1 MAEALPGTE
10 VEEFS
15 NEYAILVVPEPL
27 IDALASF
34 SEIEYIEKPKSLNFA
49 VVQARAASCINPVQT
64 GARGLTGKGTIVA
77 IIDSGIDYYHED
89 FRNQDGTTRILEMW
103 DQSLDRVFTREEIN
117 EALSRGS
124 RSGAEEVVP
133 SRDLSGHGT
142 AVAGIAAGNGRES
155 GGRNRGVAYESDLL
169 VVRLGT
175 PRENS
180 LPRTTELMKALD
192 YVVRRGLSYGE
203 PVAVN
208 LSFGNSY
215 GSHDGTSLLETYID
229 DISNYWKT
237 VIVTG
242 TGNEGSSRGHT
253 SGRFSMGKDTEIEL
267 SVADYETGFGVQL
280 WKLYSDIVEIAIIS
294 PGGLTTGVISDKLGP
309 QRIRFGETTVLL
321 YYGKPSPYSQAQE
334 IYLDF
339 IPDRDYVQSGI
350 WKIRLTPRKVA
361 VGQYDLWLPGGGVLN
376 RSTRFL
382 KPEPNTTLTI
392 PSTAFRV
399 ISVSAYDDS
408 YPSFADFSGR
418 GFTRLDT
425 RVKPDLAA
433 PGVGILAPRAGGGY
447 EAVTGTSFAAPFAS
461 GSAALLMQWGIVEN
475 NDPFL
480 YGEKIKAYLI
490 RGAKPLPGENVYPNE
505 RLGFGILCLED
516 SFPL

>member
-1 MAEALPGTE
+1 MNDQKIENILNLALDATENERERSGQLGVGFNPVDNKWELIVKYNGSLEKVAEALPGTE
-10 VEEFS
+10 VEKFS

-180 LPRTTELMKALD
+180 FPRTTELMKALD

-215 GSHDGTSLLETYID
+215 GSHE
-229 DISNYWKT
+229 
-237 VIVTG
+237 
-242 TGNEGSSRGHT
+242 
-253 SGRFSMGKDTEIEL
+253 
-267 SVADYETGFGVQL
+267 
-280 WKLYSDIVEIAIIS
+280 
-294 PGGLTTGVISDKLGP
+294 
-309 QRIRFGETTVLL
+309 
-321 YYGKPSPYSQAQE
+321 PY
-334 IYLDF
+334 
-339 IPDRDYVQSGI
+339 
-350 WKIRLTPRKVA
+350 
-361 VGQYDLWLPGGGVLN
+361 N
-376 RSTRFL
+376 
-382 KPEPNTTLTI
+382 
-392 PSTAFRV
+392 
-399 ISVSAYDDS
+399 
-408 YPSFADFSGR
+408 
-418 GFTRLDT
+418 
-425 RVKPDLAA
+425 
-433 PGVGILAPRAGGGY
+433 
-447 EAVTGTSFAAPFAS
+447 
-461 GSAALLMQWGIVEN
+461 
-475 NDPFL
+475 
-480 YGEKIKAYLI
+480 
-490 RGAKPLPGENVYPNE
+490 
-505 RLGFGILCLED
+505 
-516 SFPL
+516 

>member
-1 MAEALPGTE
+1 MNDQKIENILNLALDATENERERSGQLGVGFNPVDNKWELIVKYNGSLEKVAEALPGTE
-10 VEEFS
+10 VEKFS

-64 GARGLTGKGTIVA
+64 GARGRPGKGTIVA
-77 IIDSGIDYYHED
+77 IIDYVIDYYHAD
-89 FRNQDGTTRILEMW
+89 FRNQPVTTRILEMW

-180 LPRTTELMKALD
+180 FPRTTELMKALD

-280 WKLYSDIVEIAIIS
+280 GKLYSDIVEIAIIS

-309 QRIRFGETTVLL
+309 QRIRCGETTVLL
-321 YYGKPSPYSQAQE
+321 YYGKTSPSSQAQ
-334 IYLDF
+334 
-339 IPDRDYVQSGI
+339 
-350 WKIRLTPRKVA
+350 
-361 VGQYDLWLPGGGVLN
+361 
-376 RSTRFL
+376 
-382 KPEPNTTLTI
+382 
-392 PSTAFRV
+392 
-399 ISVSAYDDS
+399 
-408 YPSFADFSGR
+408 
-418 GFTRLDT
+418 
-425 RVKPDLAA
+425 
-433 PGVGILAPRAGGGY
+433 
-447 EAVTGTSFAAPFAS
+447 
-461 GSAALLMQWGIVEN
+461 
-475 NDPFL
+475 
-480 YGEKIKAYLI
+480 
-490 RGAKPLPGENVYPNE
+490 
-505 RLGFGILCLED
+505 
-516 SFPL
+516 